1 MNHSFPTQ
9 NQTGLLTAFNL
20 FSLFTTLQ
28 TTFAQCVRLF
38 LIFEQLKIEQNQ
50 MNDIAVPCVVRITS
64 EVSGSDGSSS
74 MATVCGA
81 TACLQ
86 DAGVPITAPVA
97 GVSIGLM
104 TPSKGKYYKATQ

>member
-1 MNHSFPTQ
+1 MKLILVYLQLYKLH
-9 NQTGLLTAFNL
+9 LLNAF
-20 FSLFTTLQ
+20 
-28 TTFAQCVRLF
+28 AI

>member
-1 MNHSFPTQ
+1 MITNCFKTY
-9 NQTGLLTAFNL
+9 
-20 FSLFTTLQ
+20 SLSIYNLQ